1 MARITKE
8 TEYNELAKF
17 GECFKQTNNYGGY
30 GIVVNDYG
38 DAVLWRSY
46 LTPSDSHTA
55 QRWQEIKLTDPKDG
69 SDPRAYFTIYGTRY
83 YLDEFY
89 RCAC

>member
-30 GIVVNDYG
+30 GIVVNEYG

-46 LTPSDSHTA
+46 LTPSDGHTA
-55 QRWQEIKLTDPKDG
+55 QRWQGIKLTNPKDG
-69 SDPRAYFTIYGTRY
+69 SDPRAYFTIYGVRY

>member
-1 MARITKE
+1 MARVTKE

-30 GIVVNDYG
+30 GIVVNEYG

-46 LTPSDSHTA
+46 LTPSDGHTA
-55 QRWQEIKLTDPKDG
+55 QRWHQIDG
-69 SDPRAYFTIYGTRY
+69 SKGRQRPARILHNIRRAILSR
-83 YLDEFY
+83 
-89 RCAC
+89 

>member
-30 GIVVNDYG
+30 GIVVNEYG

-46 LTPSDSHTA
+46 LTPSDGHTA
-55 QRWQEIKLTDPKDG
+55 
-69 SDPRAYFTIYGTRY
+69 
-83 YLDEFY
+83 
-89 RCAC
+89 